1 MSKPRL
7 KHRVDRKYGV
17 NIWGRAN
24 SPIEKRRY
32 RLGQHGSVQKKNISN
47 YARQL
52 IAKQQIK
59 THYNMSEHQLRNF
72 FRKSMRNKT
81 LSKSNSF
88 MSMLEMRL
96 DKVVER
102 CIAKSIHMAR
112 QMVSHRLITVDDQI
126 VNIPSYI
133 LKAGQV
139 IGVRKKSQ
147 SLSIVRD
154 YMGDKTLPSY
164 IQKVG
169 DTDFKIT
176 KTVEDI
182 SEIPI
187 PFEADPI
194 SVVELLS
201 RYL

>member
-1 MSKPRL
+1 
-7 KHRVDRKYGV
+7 
-17 NIWGRAN
+17 
-24 SPIEKRRY
+24 
-32 RLGQHGSVQKKNISN
+32 
-47 YARQL
+47 
-52 IAKQQIK
+52 
-59 THYNMSEHQLRNF
+59 
-72 FRKSMRNKT
+72 MRNKT

-112 QMVSHRLITVDDQI
+112 QMVSHRLITVDGQI
-126 VNIPSYI
+126 VNIPSYV

-154 YMGDKTLPSY
+154 YMNDKILPSY

-169 DTDFKIT
+169 DTDFKVT

>member
-1 MSKPRL
+1 
-7 KHRVDRKYGV
+7 
-17 NIWGRAN
+17 
-24 SPIEKRRY
+24 
-32 RLGQHGSVQKKNISN
+32 
-47 YARQL
+47 
-52 IAKQQIK
+52 
-59 THYNMSEHQLRNF
+59 
-72 FRKSMRNKT
+72 
-81 LSKSNSF
+81 
-88 MSMLEMRL
+88 MRL

-112 QMVSHRLITVDDQI
+112 QMVSHRLITVDGQI
-126 VNIPSYI
+126 VNIPSYV

-154 YMGDKTLPSY
+154 YMNDKILPSY

-169 DTDFKIT
+169 DTDFKVT